1 LVNPV
6 TFNVST
12 SEQMQA
18 FGKQIGALLSAG
30 DVVVLSGPLGS
41 GKTTFVQGLATQIEV
56 QGVVTSPTFVVSRV
70 HKPTGSG
77 LALVHVDAYRLTSQS
92 DLVDLD
98 LDATKNAVFVIE
110 WGKDY
115 VSGFSENWLEID
127 IDRAQELSDDSDPAS
142 GIRTISVTA
151 VGDRWSDLSLS
162 EPVA

>member
-1 LVNPV
+1 VS
-6 TFNVST
+6 FSVST
-12 SEQMQA
+12 AEQMQA
-18 FGKQIGALLSAG
+18 FGKQIGALLTAG
-30 DVVVLSGPLGS
+30 DVVVLSGPLGA
-41 GKTTFVQGLATQIEV
+41 GKTTFVQGLATQIDV

-70 HKPTGSG
+70 HKSQGSG

-127 IDRAQELSDDSDPAS
+127 IDRAQELTDESDPAS

>member
-1 LVNPV
+1 VS
-6 TFNVST
+6 FSVST
-12 SEQMQA
+12 AEQMQA
-18 FGKQIGALLSAG
+18 FGKQIGALLTAG
-30 DVVVLSGPLGS
+30 DVVVLSGPLGA

-70 HKPTGSG
+70 HKPKSSG
-77 LALVHVDAYRLTSQS
+77 LALVHVDTYRLSSQS

-98 LDATKNAVFVIE
+98 LDTTKNAVFVIE
-110 WGKDY
+110 WGKDL
-115 VSGFSENWLEID
+115 VSGITENWLEID
-127 IDRAQELSDDSDPAS
+127 IDRANELTDESDPAS

>member
-1 LVNPV
+1 
-6 TFNVST
+6 
-12 SEQMQA
+12 MQA
-18 FGKQIGALLSAG
+18 FSKQIGALLTAG
-30 DVVVLSGPLGS
+30 DVVVLSGPLGA

-70 HKPTGSG
+70 HKPQDSG

-110 WGKDY
+110 WGKDF
-115 VSGFSENWLEID
+115 VSGITENWIEID
-127 IDRAQELSDDSDPAS
+127 IDRANELTDESDPAS

-151 VGDRWSDLSLS
+151 VGDRWSELDLTGL
-162 EPVA
+162 VA

>member
-1 LVNPV
+1 
-6 TFNVST
+6 
-12 SEQMQA
+12 MQA
-18 FGKQIGALLSAG
+18 FGKRIGALLTAG
-30 DVVVLSGPLGS
+30 DVVVLSGPLGA

-70 HKPTGSG
+70 HKSQGSG

-115 VSGFSENWLEID
+115 VSDFQKTGLRLI
-127 IDRAQELSDDSDPAS
+127 
-142 GIRTISVTA
+142 
-151 VGDRWSDLSLS
+151 
-162 EPVA
+162 

>member
-1 LVNPV
+1 V
-6 TFNVST
+6 TFTVST

-30 DVVVLSGPLGS
+30 DVVVLSGPLGA

>member
-1 LVNPV
+1 
-6 TFNVST
+6 
-12 SEQMQA
+12 MQA
-18 FGKQIGALLSAG
+18 FGKRIGALLTAG
-30 DVVVLSGPLGS
+30 DVVVLSGPLGA

-70 HKPTGSG
+70 HKSQGSG

-127 IDRAQELSDDSDPAS
+127 IDRAQELTDESDPAS

>member
-1 LVNPV
+1 
-6 TFNVST
+6 
-12 SEQMQA
+12 MQA
-18 FGKQIGALLSAG
+18 FGKQIGVLLTAS
-30 DVVVLSGPLGS
+30 DVVVLSGPLGA

-70 HKPTGSG
+70 HKSQGSG

-127 IDRAQELSDDSDPAS
+127 IDRAQELTDKSDPAS

>member
-1 LVNPV
+1 
-6 TFNVST
+6 
-12 SEQMQA
+12 MQA
-18 FGKQIGALLSAG
+18 FGKQIGALLTAG
-30 DVVVLSGPLGS
+30 DVVVLSGPLGA

-70 HKPTGSG
+70 HKSQGSG

-127 IDRAQELSDDSDPAS
+127 IDRAQELTDESDPAS

-162 EPVA
+162 EPIA

>member
-1 LVNPV
+1 VS
-6 TFNVST
+6 FSVST
-12 SEQMQA
+12 AEQMQE
-18 FGKQIGALLSAG
+18 FGKQIGALLTAG
-30 DVVVLSGPLGS
+30 DVVVLSGPLGA

-70 HKPTGSG
+70 HKPQGSG

-110 WGKDY
+110 WGKDF
-115 VSGFSENWLEID
+115 VSGITENWIEID
-127 IDRAQELSDDSDPAS
+127 IHRANELTDESDPAS

-151 VGDRWSDLSLS
+151 VGDRWSELDLTGL
-162 EPVA
+162 VA